1 AAPSTVTT
9 RIRPVVR
16 RTRMPGPRR
25 STTATV
31 IGTNRSPQP
40 PYAIGSTCSTLT
52 SLISSIGTR
61 SRGQPNHPIRT
72 VSPPE
77 FTVAVTRPKSTPA
90 TATTARAAAVM
101 IAGTGGRTIAAPTA
115 DTTDITGRR
124 ALNAVV
130 VWPVHG
136 TAGPRGGSDVAG
148 PAAVSGLRDRS
159 SRAPRPAAAPPI
171 RK

>member
-1 AAPSTVTT
+1 
-9 RIRPVVR
+9 
-16 RTRMPGPRR
+16 
-25 STTATV
+25 
-31 IGTNRSPQP
+31 
-40 PYAIGSTCSTLT
+40 
-52 SLISSIGTR
+52 
-61 SRGQPNHPIRT
+61 
-72 VSPPE
+72 
-77 FTVAVTRPKSTPA
+77 VARPKSAPA
-90 TATTARAAAVM
+90 TATTARQAAVM

-171 RK
+171 RKAPAKTAAGSARACVQPATSMFAHRVAMRITTTKVAPNAAIAEPSRA